1 MDLDVESLRTLFA
14 VLDHGGM
21 TPAAQRLDLSQS
33 AASRH
38 LKQLSATGY
47 LIERRCSGAKCYSL
61 NRERV
66 QDTMRAVEAFL
77 LCD

>member
-1 MDLDVESLRTLFA
+1 MRSQEIIEQL
-14 VLDHGGM
+14 GI
-21 TPAAQRLDLSQS
+21 SQS

-38 LKQLSATGY
+38 LNQLSATGY

-61 NRERV
+61 NQERV